1 MPSLERVIK
10 FREILDSLLQHS
22 GPTVTRKKLAS
33 AIGVSEAT
41 VSHYVR
47 GRIKPSFEALV
58 GIAGYFNVTLDYL
71 VFGEHQQAPVGEE
84 SSSVRVEVL
93 RALAEANSY
102 SGRQRDL
109 VFRINQRLHDEV
121 ERVARTLL
129 DSPENLGPAGFLT
142 DPEAMAIESC
152 AVRTVVMIRTA
163 PADIA
168 VDATGRVMVDEN
180 GHAVP
185 GVYFDTLVRNIN
197 AGRRYQYL
205 FYGKR
210 PTFDTYAR
218 TYREMLVRAD
228 LAPETVHANVEFR
241 TIDSELPIGIVIHEL
256 DVALLERREA
266 MLWERYHDSA
276 VMDDTLAYIATRHED
291 ALGGIILYGTYF
303 SSARK
308 MFERDWRIATIL

>member
-1 MPSLERVIK
+1 MPSSERMIK

-22 GPTVTRKKLAS
+22 GPTVTRKKLAA

-47 GRIKPSFEALV
+47 GRIRPSFEALV
-58 GIAGYFNVTLDYL
+58 GIAAFFNVTLDYL
-71 VFGEHQQAPVGEE
+71 VFGEQQQTPVGEE
-84 SSSVRVEVL
+84 SGSVRVEVL

-102 SGRQRDL
+102 SARQRDL
-109 VFRINQRLHDEV
+109 VVRINRRLHAEV
-121 ERVARTLL
+121 ERVARELL
-129 DSPENLGPAGFLT
+129 DDPENVGPAGFLT

-163 PADIA
+163 PADIT
-168 VDATGRVMVDEN
+168 VDAAGRVVVDEH
-180 GHAVP
+180 GHPVP
-185 GVYFDTLVRNIN
+185 GTYFDTLVGNLR

-205 FYGKR
+205 FYGRR
-210 PTFDTYAR
+210 PLFDGYAR

-228 LAPETVHANVEFR
+228 LPPEAVHANVEFR

-256 DVALLERREA
+256 DVALLERREPL
-266 MLWERYHDSA
+266 LWERYHGSA
-276 VMDDTLAYIATRHED
+276 VVDDTFAYIATRHED

-303 SSARK
+303 TSTRK
-308 MFERDWRIATIL
+308 MFERDWRTATIL